1 MRGCTSFIVT
11 HNLETLQLADRVLF
25 LENGR
30 LAGDGTHA
38 ALYREHARY
47 RALWEEGTR
56 ARGDV
61 TAGHAAVD
69 GKAERQPSG
78 A

>member
-1 MRGCTSFIVT
+1 VT
-11 HNLETLQLADRVLF
+11 HNLETIQLADRVLF

-30 LAGDGTHA
+30 LAADGTHA

-47 RALWEEGTR
+47 RALWEEGSR
-56 ARGDV
+56 ARGRV
-61 TAGHAAVD
+61 PAGRD
-69 GKAERQPSG
+69 GAGAQTERQPSG